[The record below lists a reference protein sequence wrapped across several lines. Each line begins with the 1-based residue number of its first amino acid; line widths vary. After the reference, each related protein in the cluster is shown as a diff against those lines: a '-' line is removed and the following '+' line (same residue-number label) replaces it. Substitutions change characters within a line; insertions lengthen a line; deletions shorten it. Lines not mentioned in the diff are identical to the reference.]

1 MKNIIV
7 KDPTERNA
15 VLKSHYNMLGIRYVI
30 RDNKCRCKTASCQG
44 EVGYWGD
51 VGFGFVLK
59 TIIPHT
65 CIHVCDD
72 DADLNTGVDLNNDS
86 GNDDTGNDDLS
97 RKRNRKANAA
107 YASSFIGSQVGDILK
122 YNPKICAVDLQNI
135 FAYVDP
141 VFKTH
146 QYQTIVRNGKKA
158 YG

>member
-1 MKNIIV
+1 MSTSTASSVNDVATQQKKKRKLNYHRITKNNLHEKRVIKAKKLAKEYNFPLKNIIV

-72 DADLNTGVDLNNDS
+72 DADLNTGVDSNNDS
-86 GNDDTGNDDLS
+86 GNDDTGMSKTIMKMMNLLS
-97 RKRNRKANAA
+97 
-107 YASSFIGSQVGDILK
+107 S
-122 YNPKICAVDLQNI
+122 C
-135 FAYVDP
+135 
-141 VFKTH
+141 
-146 QYQTIVRNGKKA
+146 
-158 YG
+158 